1 MSVSDKVTWVG
12 VIAVVAF
19 LFAACQPYTFNP
31 KGKPTIKSIA
41 IERFQNE
48 TAEFTLSDRMT
59 NVIVDR
65 FLADGSIGVV
75 DATTAE
81 AVLSGT
87 LTRYDRRPYEYDQND
102 QVSKYAVYMDFQ
114 VALKKPGEQA
124 DIWRD
129 NMNQIGVYTVA
140 DETEEDGQNR
150 ALELLVQ
157 AVFNKISKSW

>member
-1 MSVSDKVTWVG
+1 MAS
-12 VIAVVAF
+12 
-19 LFAACQPYTFNP
+19 CQPYTFNQ

-59 NVIVDR
+59 NVIIDR
-65 FLADGSIGVV
+65 FLADGSISVV
-75 DATTAE
+75 DASTAE

-87 LTRYDRRPYEYDQND
+87 LTRYTRQPYVYDGND
-102 QVSKYAVYMDFQ
+102 QVSQYAVYMDFL
-114 VALKKPGEQA
+114 VVLKKPGEEA
-124 DIWRD
+124 EIWKE

-157 AVFNKISKSW
+157 SVFNKISKSW